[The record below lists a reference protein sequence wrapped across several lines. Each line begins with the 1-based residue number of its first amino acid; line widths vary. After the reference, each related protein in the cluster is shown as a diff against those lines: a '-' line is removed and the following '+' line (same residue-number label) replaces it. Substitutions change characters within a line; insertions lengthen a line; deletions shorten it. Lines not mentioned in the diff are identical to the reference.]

1 MNDSQS
7 VAELPRRGTEERR
20 QQLLDVARRRFV
32 NDGYSGTSV
41 SAIVRD
47 AGVAQGTFYVYFG
60 SKQALLAEL
69 RREVFRDY
77 AQALRKVA
85 EGPGEADERLVSVI
99 VEMVHVVHRNV
110 ELERVFRQAESAQDL
125 ELTAL
130 QGRGKLA
137 QMASALLVEGLGG
150 HSMEVENP
158 LLVAQLLV
166 TLFDNVLFESLAYQ
180 RPANVVDTVMASLRL
195 VLRGVGVTE
204 MRLAS
209 LLSTVPGRLP

>member
-32 NDGYSGTSV
+32 NHGYSGTSV